1 VREDTCKAW
10 HGGGSEQHL
19 GMSRTTPLNKRAR
32 VAFAAAL
39 GFEIAAGASRLC
51 AQQMGFALEHP
62 PTALTLCQE
71 ADQRSGDE
79 RQRVLLRGLELAE
92 AAVAADPHDAK
103 AHFAVFCNLGKQ
115 LQSHRPGPHDLMAVG
130 RLKREIDTAL
140 ALAPGDSDLLAAK
153 GTLLLALPWFLGG
166 DARQGK
172 GLLRAT
178 LVKDPD
184 NAVARHY
191 LSK

>member
-1 VREDTCKAW
+1 MQAW
-10 HGGGSEQHL
+10 HGGGSEQCL
-19 GMSRTTPLNKRAR
+19 SMSWTTPLNKRAR
-32 VAFAAAL
+32 VAFAL
-39 GFEIAAGASRLC
+39 VFEIGASASTLC
-51 AQQMGFALEHP
+51 AQQVGLALEDP
-62 PTALTLCQE
+62 PTALTLCEE
-71 ADQRSGDE
+71 ADQLSGDE
-79 RQRVLLRGLELAE
+79 RRRVLLRGLELAE
-92 AAVAADPHDAK
+92 AAVAADPYDAK

-115 LQSHRPGPHDLMAVG
+115 LQSHRPGPHDFMAVG

-166 DARQGK
+166 DARQGEE
-172 GLLRAT
+172 LLRAT

-184 NAVARHY
+184 NAVARRY